1 MRPEFST
8 RSTLPSGMHFPPLHP
23 LLNGAHGFIRKRRIR
38 ALCSNP
44 K

>member
-8 RSTLPSGMHFPPLHP
+8 RSTLPSGMRCLPLHP
-23 LLNGAHGFIRKRRIR
+23 LLNGAHGFIRKRPSR